1 MILDAFNFRLRIFNL
16 ANTKY
21 TMVKKSLQI
30 LNGFAF
36 GATIFINYLSNS
48 GFMGGKTIGS
58 VSNTVKSLFTPAS
71 YAFSI
76 WGFIYGLLLAFVIY
90 QGKSLFT
97 TVKDDS
103 FVEKIGSWFFISC
116 LANSVWV
123 FAWVYEYTGL
133 SCIFIFV
140 LLFSLL
146 KIVLKLQ
153 KEDSPKPYFVLV
165 WLPFAVY
172 SGWVAVASIA
182 NVSSYLVKINWSGFG
197 LSNQTWTIILLIIAT
212 LINLIVLW
220 IKNIKTFVMVGV
232 WALIAIAV
240 ANKGMGNT
248 IENAAYLCATILFAN
263 VVFHFFKQRTIRVD

>member
-58 VSNTVKSLFTPAS
+58 VSNTIKSLFTPAS

-76 WGFIYGLLLAFVIY
+76 WGFIYVLLLVFVIY
-90 QGKSLFT
+90 QSKSLFT
-97 TVKDDS
+97 SVKDDS

-153 KEDSPKPYFVLV
+153 KEDFPKPYCFLV

-197 LSNQTWTIILLIIAT
+197 LSNQTWTIIMLIIAT

-248 IENAAYLCATILFAN
+248 IENAAYLCAIILIAN

>member
-1 MILDAFNFRLRIFNL
+1 
-16 ANTKY
+16 
-21 TMVKKSLQI
+21 MVKKSLQI

-58 VSNTVKSLFTPAS
+58 VSNTIKSLFTPAS

-76 WGFIYGLLLAFVIY
+76 WGFIYVLLLAFVIY

-97 TVKDDS
+97 SVKDDS

-153 KEDSPKPYFVLV
+153 KEDSPKPYCVLV

-197 LSNQTWTIILLIIAT
+197 LSNQTWTIIMLIIAT

-248 IENAAYLCATILFAN
+248 IENAAYLCAIILFAN